1 MVFAR
6 RTKRSFRQNLR
17 ELLWPSAG
25 WRRTLKY
32 IGHRAVRLTG
42 TTHSVAAGL
51 AVGASISFTP
61 LLGTHFL
68 QTALLC
74 WLLRVNIL
82 AGMIGTAMGNPWTFP
97 FMFWADHKVGTEI
110 MGALGFGNFMDLPED
125 FSLSLLL
132 KHPVE
137 LMAPFVLGGYVCAA
151 AAFPVYYGLAF
162 VSVRAARKARRAAI
176 ISGKRRQV
184 LRDFRKN
191 S

>member
-1 MVFAR
+1 M
-6 RTKRSFRQNLR
+6 
-17 ELLWPSAG
+17 
-25 WRRTLKY
+25 
-32 IGHRAVRLTG
+32 RLTG

-97 FMFWADHKVGTEI
+97 LMFWADHKVGTEI

-151 AAFPVYYGLAF
+151 AAFPVCYGLAF

-176 ISGKRRQV
+176 VSGKRRQV